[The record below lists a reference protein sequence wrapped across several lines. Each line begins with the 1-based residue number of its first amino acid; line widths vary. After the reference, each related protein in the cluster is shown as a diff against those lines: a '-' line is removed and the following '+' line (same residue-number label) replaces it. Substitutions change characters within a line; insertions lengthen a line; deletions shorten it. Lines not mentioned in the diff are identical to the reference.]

1 MRLLANLVF
10 YVRPDVFDIKEE
22 DPLIIKEAFLRL
34 KKKNIERGKGK
45 NDGNKKKREIIFFE

>member
-45 NDGNKKKREIIFFE
+45 NDGNKKKGNNLF